1 MEKITFKLE
10 NIETLNKLEIAYEL
24 QESYLSIATDDIT
37 TEFYTNATIESIFNL
52 ISSNKYGI
60 LEGGAYSENEMLSY
74 FLTELKK
81 DYTINNIL
89 TINNNNS
96 NIDMYDFFEKYITLF
111 NNHTLIYNKDV
122 SLKIKDNVLYYY
134 KTGEY
139 EISYNIKDGF
149 TEFLTYG
156 NYESLDTLKY
166 LKIIKMLSNL
176 VNTLF

>member
-10 NIETLNKLEIAYEL
+10 NTETLNKLEIAYEL

-89 TINNNNS
+89 TINNNS

-122 SLKIKDNVLYYY
+122 SLKLKDGILYYY
-134 KTGEY
+134 CTGKY

-149 TEFLTYG
+149 TDFLTYG

-166 LKIIKMLSNL
+166 LEIIKMLSNL